1 MSKRVVVTGMGA
13 ITPMGSSGEEF
24 WNSMKEWKKGF
35 YFIAM
40 NANVPI
46 LLIGLDYGKKEARV
60 LDIFF
65 PTGNYEEDIV
75 KIKDSFKDIEAK
87 KPENFII

>member
-1 MSKRVVVTGMGA
+1 MHLG
-13 ITPMGSSGEEF
+13 ITPEGTRKP
-24 WNSMKEWKKGF
+24 MKEWKKGF

-60 LDIFF
+60 LDVFF
-65 PTGNYEEDIV
+65 PTGNYDEDII
-75 KIKDSFKDIEAK
+75 KIKAYFKDIKAK